1 MGQSKQHKK
10 ATAPPPPRPDLQHRE
25 INVEVLHAHLERGR
39 AAMGEEG
46 YTELRMVVDTLA
58 FLSTEVATEGMTLD
72 GLRHVLFGPRTES
85 TAAVCKNPKET
96 PRSKNPDAPKA
107 KGHGRKGAKDYPGAD
122 RVKTLLAGVQ
132 SGDPCPECLTGKL
145 YEQAEPATL
154 IRVKGVSP
162 FRATIYEQARWRCSL
177 CDLIITAPVPDG
189 VGPDKYD
196 ETVAALLGLLRYG
209 VGLPHNRIEKLQM
222 CFGIPLP
229 VSTQWEIVLEAAG
242 LLLPVYGEL
251 VRQAAQGKV
260 LHNDDTPMRILNKK
274 GLDREGRKAIQT
286 TAVLS
291 DLGTNRIALFLTGQ
305 NHAGENLEVILAHRS
320 EDLAQPI
327 QMCDALAANMVGDA
341 GALNTIL
348 AHCLVHARRK
358 FVEVETKFPEDV
370 RHLLEALKM
379 VYKNDALAKD
389 GGMDSVARLAF
400 HQLESGPVMKALEEW
415 LRCQIDEH
423 KVEPNSGLGKAIKYM
438 RKHWKEL
445 TLFLREPGAPL
456 DNSAAE
462 RVVKRAI
469 MHRKNSL
476 YYRTLQGARV
486 GDTFM
491 SLIHTAELNGVSAYE
506 YLLDLLR
513 HAQDAESSP
522 ADWMP
527 WNYRPAIPAS
537 PA

>member
-1 MGQSKQHKK
+1 
-10 ATAPPPPRPDLQHRE
+10 
-25 INVEVLHAHLERGR
+25 
-39 AAMGEEG
+39 MGEEG
-46 YTELRMVVDTLA
+46 YTELLMVVNTLA
-58 FLSTEVATEGMTLD
+58 FLSTEVAAEGMTLD

-96 PRSKNPDAPKA
+96 PRSKDPNAPKA
-107 KGHGRKGAKDYPGAD
+107 KGHGRNGAKDYPGAD
-122 RVKTLLAGVQ
+122 RVKTILAGAQ
-132 SGDPCPECLTGKL
+132 SGDPCPECPTGKL

-162 FRATIYEQARWRCSL
+162 FRATIYEQARWRCNL
-177 CDLIITAPVPDG
+177 CDFIITAPAPAG
-189 VGPDKYD
+189 VGTDKYD
-196 ETVAALLGLLRYG
+196 HTVAALLALLRYG
-209 VGLPHNRIEKLQM
+209 AGLPHNRIERLQM

-242 LLLPVYGEL
+242 LLLPIYGEL

-260 LHNDDTPMRILNKK
+260 LHNDDTPMRILNKI

-286 TAVLS
+286 TAILS

-305 NHAGENLEVILAHRS
+305 NHAGENLEAVLSHRS
-320 EDLAQPI
+320 SDLAEPI
-327 QMCDALAANMVGDA
+327 HMCDALAANMVGDA

-358 FVEVETKFPEDV
+358 FVEVETKFPDDV
-370 RHLLEALKM
+370 RHLLEALKV
-379 VYKNDALAKD
+379 VYRNDALAKD
-389 GGMDSVARLAF
+389 GGMASAARLAF
-400 HQLESGPVMKALEEW
+400 HQKESGPVMKALEEW
-415 LRCQIDEH
+415 LRSQIEDL

-491 SLIHTAELNGVSAYE
+491 SLIHTAELNGVSAYD

-513 HAQDAESSP
+513 HAKNAESSP
-522 ADWMP
+522 GDWMP
-527 WNYRPAIPAS
+527 WNYRSAIPAS
-537 PA
+537 SA